1 LAWNLRPPAGLLLDS
16 QRKLLI
22 IDVAQLSLIF
32 ASMAGYNKT
41 KECKSYEDKG
51 LQTNK
56 FSSDQYFSF
65 VDLFWLVIL
74 WSLGKI
80 PSPIFI
86 FKTLTFFVFK
96 PKENGWW
103 MEFSWRRYQCRALGN
118 EIIHAR
124 SGREVPRK
132 IDWRPRPRVATKRSK
147 DVAIKKHIKDGKSG
161 KDAFHKIAKDR
172 KVIPD
177 PIDDRKF
184 QEWK

>member
-1 LAWNLRPPAGLLLDS
+1 ME
-16 QRKLLI
+16 RKLRIGALVVLFRI
-22 IDVAQLSLIF
+22 LLANLGTNPQRQIQRWKEGKGKLKKKS
-32 ASMAGYNKT
+32 AGST
-41 KECKSYEDKG
+41 IC
-51 LQTNK
+51 
-56 FSSDQYFSF
+56 QY
-65 VDLFWLVIL
+65 LT
-74 WSLGKI
+74 I

>member
-1 LAWNLRPPAGLLLDS
+1 MPWAQIEMYHERRDRPTDRQRRFHYDHHHFKVLSAGSLFDNESMKKLWRCSSPSLWW
-16 QRKLLI
+16 RKETERQA
-22 IDVAQLSLIF
+22 D
-32 ASMAGYNKT
+32 T
-41 KECKSYEDKG
+41 KDLTSSS
-51 LQTNK
+51 K
-56 FSSDQYFSF
+56 FSASCVLTSQT
-65 VDLFWLVIL
+65 
-74 WSLGKI
+74 I

-147 DVAIKKHIKDGKSG
+147 DVAIKRRG
-161 KDAFHKIAKDR
+161 
-172 KVIPD
+172 IPD
-177 PIDDRKF
+177 HERRLF
-184 QEWK
+184 GNL